1 MVTMPCTGQSE
12 ARGRNRWCRLAEVER
27 TLFHHG
33 HADEARLCLDL
44 FSHRRGRS
52 APVILLL
59 TAADAT
65 ALAQAL
71 QGAAQQLAAVLRWS
85 DGTRGR
91 AVDTAHAAVL
101 RDA

>member
-12 ARGRNRWCRLAEVER
+12 ARGRNRWFRLAEAEI

-33 HADEARLCLDL
+33 HAEEARLCVDL

-71 QGAAQQLAAVLRWS
+71 QDAGRQLAMVLRGS
-85 DGTRGR
+85 DATRGM
-91 AVDTAHAAVL
+91 AVDPAPSAVRHAV
-101 RDA
+101 